1 MAEIRQGY
9 FDDYTQI
16 TNGNIG
22 IGTSVSNE
30 KLEIIGGVTSQELNV
45 TGIATF
51 TYVSGLIRKHTNYS
65 ENADMTAGD
74 SGTLSGEIVV
84 GAGLTMTVGAAAT
97 SSQGSVDSLK
107 VYNMFQPPSG
117 TTNQRPPAK
126 TGAIFYNFDF
136 KTIEFFDGNSWNQV
150 DNVTRGTR
158 GVIGGGFDTAQPAN
172 VASIEV
178 VNISSRGNAVDFGTV
193 NKVTYSQAG
202 SASAIRGIIN
212 GASGYSDDIE
222 YITIASGGAG
232 IDFGNLSVSRSSHM
246 AACNSSTRSVFS
258 GGYVSPGASSNTL
271 DYIEIMTLG
280 NALDFGDLVEPRYGL
295 TSFSSPVRGVCAG
308 GRDHPAGESPLGTRM
323 IDFFVISSK
332 GNAVRFGDLLSK
344 HSYMSSTGNS
354 TRGVIGAGTN
364 TPSSL
369 LSFISIASEGN
380 STFFGDL
387 NNAGAGFHQGNCSSS
402 TRGLFAGGGSPSK
415 VNTIDAITI
424 QSAGNAIDWG
434 DLSVKRG
441 YPFGLSDS
449 NGGLGG
455 F

>member
-51 TYVSGLIRKHTNYS
+51 THVSGFIRKHTNYS

-107 VYNMFQPPSG
+107 VYSMFQPPSG

-150 DNVTRGTR
+150 DNTTRRGLAVFNGVNPGVGMHSVEIMSQGSAVDFGDTDSPHDIAASFSSSTRGI
-158 GVIGGGFDTAQPAN
+158 IGGGFSNPAVVTA
-172 VASIEV
+172 IEY
-178 VNISSRGNAVDFGTV
+178 
-193 NKVTYSQAG
+193 VTI
-202 SASAIRGIIN
+202 ASAGDAISFGSLATSHWRNCGGCSSSTRGLFFAGGHPSYYN
-212 GASGYSDDIE
+212 TIE
-222 YITIASGGAG
+222 YI
-232 IDFGNLSVSRSSHM
+232 
-246 AACNSSTRSVFS
+246 
-258 GGYVSPGASSNTL
+258 
-271 DYIEIMTLG
+271 EINTLG
-280 NALDFGDLVEPRYGL
+280 NALDFGDQT
-295 TSFSSPVRGVCAG
+295 TSFAWRRCFSSATRGFSTG
-308 GRDHPAGESPLGTRM
+308 GFDGPAAPNITTDM
-323 IDFFVISSK
+323 VTIASK
-332 GNAVRFGDLLSK
+332 GNGTEFGKLSTK
-344 HSYMSSTGNS
+344 VFAMGAFANS
-354 TRGVIGAGTN
+354 VKGVYGGGY
-364 TPSSL
+364 TPGYA
-369 LSFISIASEGN
+369 SIVDDIQFFTMASEGN
-380 STFFGDL
+380 AIDFGNL
-387 NNAGAGFHQGNCSSS
+387 TAANGSPAGASNQV
-402 TRGLFAGGGSPSK
+402 RGLFAGGYLSPGNNSDRIQFFTISSGGSAQ
-415 VNTIDAITI
+415 DF
-424 QSAGNAIDWG
+424 G
-434 DLSVKRG
+434 DLTISTNRSD
-441 YPFGLSDS
+441 GLSDS
-449 NGGLGG
+449 HGGLGG